1 MINIDLVTFLLKL
14 FFVPIFIAAVSLAG
28 RRWGPTVSG
37 WLIGLPLTSGPVA
50 FFLTLE
56 RGTVFASAASQSIMV
71 GIMSVFIFCL
81 AYSWSAMRLRTL
93 PSILLGFGA
102 FLACTYLL
110 QIASLPLM
118 IGFPSALFVLAISL
132 LLMPHV
138 HGTKVQVLNLRWEL
152 PARIIFATALVFLI
166 TGVAQALGAQL
177 TGLIT
182 PFPVYAATLA
192 AFTHRF
198 QGREQAVLL
207 LRGVIAGSFTFIAF
221 FLVLSLTLVA
231 WGVAVSF
238 LAAIGVS
245 LLTHVVSLQFLRRER
260 GSRAEAEH

>member
-1 MINIDLVTFLLKL
+1 MINIDWVTFFLKL
-14 FFVPIFIAAVSLAG
+14 FLVPIFIGAVSLVG
-28 RRWGPTVSG
+28 RRWGPTFSG

-50 FFLTLE
+50 FFLALE
-56 RGTVFASAASQSIMV
+56 QGTAFASEASQSIMF

-81 AYSWSAMRLRTL
+81 VYGWSATRLTAL
-93 PSILLGFGA
+93 PSMLVGFGA

-118 IGFPSALFVLAISL
+118 VGFPSSILVLAVSL
-132 LLMPHV
+132 LLMPRV
-138 HGTKVQVLNLRWEL
+138 HTTKVQALSLPWEL
-152 PARIIFATALVFLI
+152 PARMIFATALVFLI
-166 TGVAQALGAQL
+166 TGFAQSLGPQL
-177 TGLIT
+177 AGLIS

-198 QGREQAVLL
+198 QSREQAVML
-207 LRGVIAGSFTFIAF
+207 LRGVIAGSFTFIIF
-221 FLVLSLTLVA
+221 FLIVSLTIVA

-245 LLTHVVSLQFLRRER
+245 LLTHAASFQFLRGRNR
-260 GSRAEAEH
+260 ISRLD